1 MATKRLTLNFPPHLI
16 DQPVTYQLITEHD
29 LKVNILRARITPR
42 EWGRLVVELSGSKKN
57 LDAGLKFATD
67 LGVDIKPLAQDVHW
81 HEDKCIE
88 CTACISI
95 CPTGALEVA
104 REEMRVSFDHEKCI
118 ACELCIPACPY
129 DAMHITF

>member
-67 LGVDIKPLAQDVHW
+67 LGLDIKPLALDVKW
-81 HEDKCIE
+81 NEDKCIE
-88 CTACISI
+88 CTACSSV
-95 CPTGALEVA
+95 CPTGALSVERQDMHVL
-104 REEMRVSFDHEKCI
+104 FDHEKCI

-129 DAMHITF
+129 EAMQISF

>member
-67 LGVDIKPLAQDVHW
+67 LGVEIKPLAQDVHW
-81 HEDKCIE
+81 REDKCIE

>member
-67 LGVDIKPLAQDVHW
+67 LGVEIKPLAQDVQW
-81 HEDKCIE
+81 REDKCIE

>member
-67 LGVDIKPLAQDVHW
+67 LGVEIKPLAQDVRW
-81 HEDKCIE
+81 YEERCIE

-95 CPTGALEVA
+95 CPTGALELA

-129 DAMHITF
+129 EAMQISF